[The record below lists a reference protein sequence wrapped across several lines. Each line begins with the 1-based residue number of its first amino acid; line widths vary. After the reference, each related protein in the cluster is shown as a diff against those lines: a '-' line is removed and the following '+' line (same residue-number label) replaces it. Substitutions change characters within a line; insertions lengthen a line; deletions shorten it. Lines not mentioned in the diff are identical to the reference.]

1 MAVRHHRVLPCPD
14 FPRLKAHTHQGR
26 SPIQN
31 HETLEVRVARIN
43 ATTSTFKRQL
53 REIKRKY
60 LSHEQATNLDDGQAC
75 GGSPCDVNT
84 FQ

>member
-14 FPRLKAHTHQGR
+14 FPRLKAQTLQGR

-31 HETLEVRVARIN
+31 HETLEVRGVPMKADQN
-43 ATTSTFKRQL
+43 KFKRQL
-53 REIKRKY
+53 REIKQKY
-60 LSHEQATNLDDGQAC
+60 QSHERAATLGDDQAC
-75 GGSPCDVNT
+75 GGSPCDGNT